1 MTKSKKAILWGQD
14 DLLAHSIE
22 IFLTTG
28 ETWEVIRIPI
38 GLGDDDLLD
47 QAKAIRPDVI
57 ILYEGN
63 CAMAKSLPMQLIQA
77 QPDLKV
83 VTVSLEDNRMQVF
96 SKHSVTVRRVSD
108 LLAIIEDRY
117 FSESSA

>member
-14 DLLAHSIE
+14 DLLAHAIE
-22 IFLTTG
+22 IFLTTA

-38 GLGDDDLLD
+38 GQDGDDLLD

-63 CAMAKSLPMQLIQA
+63 CASAMSLPMQLIQA
-77 QPDLKV
+77 QPELKV

-96 SKHSVTVRRVSD
+96 SKHSLTVRKVSD
-108 LLAIIEDRY
+108 LLAVIEDRY
-117 FSESSA
+117 FSENSA